1 MVRNMLKRVTA
12 ILITHLAMLFAASS
26 GNAMEKLTVMISG
39 GFSLAYHQVLPEFE
53 RNTGISVTTLSG
65 ASQGTG
71 PKTIKS
77 QLEQGTE
84 VDVVILSGEG
94 LDELKAAGRIV
105 AGSDVKLAG
114 VPLGAAVRQGSAKP
128 DISSVD
134 ALKRAL
140 LGAHLVA
147 LPGSTSGLFMK
158 NEVFPRLG
166 IADKVSSKLFARGIE
181 STNAVAAGE
190 ADLAIGPVSEQ
201 VNQPGIEVVGPL
213 PDEVQ
218 LVQIFTA
225 AIVKTA
231 QNPDRAKR
239 LIEYLASD
247 RTTTAIKN
255 SGMQPA
261 GNGHKP

>member
-1 MVRNMLKRVTA
+1 MLKRVMAVVAANLA
-12 ILITHLAMLFAASS
+12 ISLAASP

-39 GFSLAYHQVLPEFE
+39 GFSLAYRQVLPEFE
-53 RNTGISVTTLSG
+53 RSTGIAVTTLSG

-77 QLEQGTE
+77 QLEQGAE

-114 VPLGAAVRQGSAKP
+114 VPLGAAIRQGSPKP
-128 DISSVD
+128 DISTVD

-140 LGAHLVA
+140 LGARLVA
-147 LPGSTSGLFMK
+147 LPGSTSGIFMK

-166 IADKVSSKLFARGIE
+166 IADKVSSKLFARGIK
-181 STNAVAAGE
+181 STNALAAGE

-201 VNQPGIEVVGPL
+201 VNQPGIEVVGAL

-231 QNPDRAKR
+231 HNQEQAKR
-239 LIEYLASD
+239 LIEFLASD
-247 RTTTAIKN
+247 QTTAAIRN

-261 GNGHKP
+261 GDRRKP

>member
-1 MVRNMLKRVTA
+1 MLKRITA
-12 ILITHLAMLFAASS
+12 VLAINFAVLVAASA

-39 GFSLAYHQVLPEFE
+39 GFSLAYKQVLPEFE
-53 RNTGISVTTLSG
+53 SNTGIAVTTLSG

-77 QLEQGTE
+77 QLESGAD
-84 VDVVILSGEG
+84 VDLVIMSGEG

-114 VPLGAAVRQGSAKP
+114 VPLGAAVRQGSPKP
-128 DISSVD
+128 DVSSVD

-140 LGAHLVA
+140 LDARLVA
-147 LPGSTSGLFMK
+147 LPASTSGIFLK
-158 NEVFPRLG
+158 DEIFPRLG
-166 IADKVSSKLFARGIE
+166 VADKVKLKLFARGIE

-201 VNQPGIEVVGPL
+201 VNQPGIELAGVL

-218 LVQIFTA
+218 LVQVFTA
-225 AIVKTA
+225 AVVKTA
-231 QNPDRAKR
+231 HNPEQARR
-239 LIEYLASD
+239 LIEFLASD
-247 RTTTAIKN
+247 QTTTAIRN
-255 SGMQPA
+255 SGMTPV
-261 GNGHKP
+261 GDHSKP